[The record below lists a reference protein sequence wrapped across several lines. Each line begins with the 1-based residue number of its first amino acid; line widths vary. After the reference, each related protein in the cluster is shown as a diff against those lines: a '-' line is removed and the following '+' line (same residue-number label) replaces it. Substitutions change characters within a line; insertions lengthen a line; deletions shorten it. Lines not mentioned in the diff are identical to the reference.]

1 MAEGKH
7 MAGKWMF
14 WSVLGVLAIVVVAYV
29 LRPEPVWVDLA
40 TVHRGPMQVTILEEG
55 KTRVKDRYVVS
66 SPVTGYLHRVE
77 LDVGDP
83 VIPGEL
89 LTEVDPMPAS
99 VLDARSRAEA
109 EARIEAA
116 RSALNSV
123 RQKTQ
128 AAAADAELAETE
140 YQRLRS
146 LDRSDFISRERLQQA
161 QSTAARTQAIL
172 RSARFDEEVAAHEL
186 AAARTRLEVSAA
198 RSEGEKPAE
207 KIAVRSPVNGHVLGI
222 LRKSEGVIQAGEA
235 ILELGDPGALEVV
248 VDVLSFDAV
257 KLAPGVE
264 TRLDGWG
271 GTVLDAVV
279 RRVEP
284 VGFEDVSALGV
295 EEQRVRV
302 IADMVTPRER
312 WEMLGD
318 GYRVDAEFILWQSSD
333 VLQAPASAIFQHND
347 QPTTFVVKDGRA
359 VMQTVETGQSNGLM
373 TVVKSGLEEGDQ
385 VVRHPGRELSDGDR
399 IQVRFP
405 VTSN

>member
-7 MAGKWMF
+7 IAGKWLF
-14 WSVLGVLAIVVVAYV
+14 WSILGALAITVVTFI

-40 TVHRGPMQVTILEEG
+40 TVQRGPMEVTILEEG

-77 LDVGDP
+77 LDVGDQ

-109 EARIEAA
+109 EARVEAA

-128 AAAADAELAETE
+128 VAEADAELAEAE
-140 YQRLRS
+140 YQRLLT
-146 LDRSDFISRERLQQA
+146 LDRSHFVSVERLQQA
-161 QSTAARTQAIL
+161 RSTAARTQAIL

-198 RSEGEKPAE
+198 RSEGEQPAE
-207 KIAVRSPVNGHVLGI
+207 RLAVRSPVNGSVLGI

-257 KLAPGVE
+257 RLEPGIQA
-264 TRLDGWG
+264 RLSGWG
-271 GTVLDAVV
+271 GTPLDAVV

-302 IADMVTPRER
+302 IADMVTARQN

-318 GYRVDAEFILWQSSD
+318 GYRVDAEFILWQSAD
-333 VLQAPASAIFQHND
+333 VLQVPASAVFQHD
-347 QPTTFVVKDGRA
+347 GQPTVFLANDERA
-359 VMQTVETGQSNGLM
+359 VMQTLETGRSNGLM
-373 TVVKSGLEEGDQ
+373 TAVEGGLSEGDRL
-385 VVRHPGRELSDGDR
+385 VRHPGRELSDGDR
-399 IQVRFP
+399 IRIR
-405 VTSN
+405 

>member
-1 MAEGKH
+1 MSEGKH
-7 MAGKWMF
+7 LAGKWLF
-14 WSVLGVLAIVVVAYV
+14 WFILGILAIVVVAFI

-40 TVHRGPMQVTILEEG
+40 PVQRGAMEVTILEEG

-77 LDVGDP
+77 LDVGDQ

-109 EARIEAA
+109 EAKVEAA

-123 RQKTQ
+123 RQKTR
-128 AAAADAELAETE
+128 AAAADAELAEAE
-140 YQRLRS
+140 YQRLLS
-146 LDRSDFISRERLQQA
+146 LDRSDFVSRERLQQA
-161 QSTAARTQAIL
+161 QSAAARTQAIL

-198 RSEGEKPAE
+198 RSEGEQPAE
-207 KIAVRSPVNGHVLGI
+207 RLAIRSPVNGSVLSL

-235 ILELGDPGALEVV
+235 VLELGDPGALEVV

-257 KLAPGVE
+257 KLEPGVQA
-264 TRLDGWG
+264 RLSGWG
-271 GTVLDAVV
+271 GTLLDAVV

-284 VGFEDVSALGV
+284 VGFADVSALGV

-312 WEMLGD
+312 WKMLGD
-318 GYRVDAEFILWQSSD
+318 GYRVDAEFILWQSTD
-333 VLQAPASAIFQHND
+333 VLQAPASAVFQHGG
-347 QPTTFVVKDGRA
+347 QPA
-359 VMQTVETGQSNGLM
+359 VFLIRDEHAVIQTVKTGRSNGLV
-373 TVVKSGLEEGDQ
+373 TAIESGLNEGDQ
-385 VVRHPGRELSDGDR
+385 VVRHPGRELSDGD
-399 IQVRFP
+399 QVRIR
-405 VTSN
+405 

>member
-1 MAEGKH
+1 MSDSKR
-7 MAGKWMF
+7 MAGKWLF
-14 WSVLGVLAIVVVAYV
+14 WSALGVLVIVVVAYI

-40 TVHRGPMQVTILEEG
+40 TVQRGAMEVTILEEG

-77 LDVGDP
+77 LDVGDQ

-109 EARIEAA
+109 EAKVEAA
-116 RSALNSV
+116 RSALNSL

-128 AAAADAELAETE
+128 AAAADAELAEAE
-140 YQRLRS
+140 YQRLLN
-146 LDRSDFISRERLQQA
+146 LDRSGFVSHERLQQT

-198 RSEGEKPAE
+198 SSEGEKPAE
-207 KIAVRSPVNGHVLGI
+207 RLAVRSPVNGSVLGI

-257 KLAPGVE
+257 KLEPGVKA
-264 TRLDGWG
+264 RLDGWG
-271 GTVLDAVV
+271 GTPLEAVV

-318 GYRVDAEFILWQSSD
+318 GYRVDAEFILWQSAD
-333 VLQAPASAIFQHND
+333 VLQVPASALFQHNG
-347 QPTTFVVKDGRA
+347 QPAVFLAKDEQA
-359 VMQTVETGQSNGLM
+359 VIQTVETGRSNGLM
-373 TVVKSGLEEGDQ
+373 TAVASGLAEGDQ
-385 VVRHPGRELSDGDR
+385 VVRHPGRELSNGASIR
-399 IQVRFP
+399 VR
-405 VTSN
+405 